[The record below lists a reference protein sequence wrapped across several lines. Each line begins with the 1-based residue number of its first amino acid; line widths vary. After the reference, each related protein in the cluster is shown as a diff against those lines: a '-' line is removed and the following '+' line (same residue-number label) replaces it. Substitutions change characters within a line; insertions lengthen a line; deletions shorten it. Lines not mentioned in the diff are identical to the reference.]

1 MKFISP
7 VLALA
12 VAAAAALAGCS
23 TTRLVD
29 SDVQA
34 FSTLPAVAPGAT
46 YRFERLPSQQVHA
59 AALQQDQL
67 EQIAQQALERV
78 GLKRD
83 DKNASFSVEVSLD
96 AQRQVSYDPWARYP
110 YPPPYYG
117 GYRRHGYGYYGG
129 FGWPGPFPER
139 ILYQQQANVLI
150 RDLASGKVVYE
161 THASHDDLQPADAA
175 VVAVMFDSALFG
187 FPKASLG
194 IRRVNVEIPKPQ

>member
-1 MKFISP
+1 MKSISL
-7 VLALA
+7 VLA
-12 VAAAAALAGCS
+12 VAAAAALAGCA

-29 SDVQA
+29 SDVQT

-46 YRFERLPSQQVHA
+46 YRFERLPSQQA
-59 AALQQDQL
+59 PTAALQQDQL

-83 DKNASFSVEVSLD
+83 EKNASFGVEVSLD
-96 AQRQVSYDPWARYP
+96 AQRQVSYDPFARPYP
-110 YPPPYYG
+110 YGGWG
-117 GYRRHGYGYYGG
+117 GYRRYGYGYYGG

-139 ILYQQQANVLI
+139 ILYQQQAHVRV

-161 THASHDDLQPADAA
+161 THASHDDLRPADAA